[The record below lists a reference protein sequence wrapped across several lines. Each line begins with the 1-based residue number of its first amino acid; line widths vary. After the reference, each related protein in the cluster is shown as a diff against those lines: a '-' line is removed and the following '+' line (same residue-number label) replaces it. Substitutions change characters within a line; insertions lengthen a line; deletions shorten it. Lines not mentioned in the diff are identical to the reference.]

1 MKITNKGRKGNKG
14 STMTWKKET
23 IERGYINYERG
34 IWGIVEV
41 FQDQVKAVQTPKSLE
56 CPPIHFP
63 RAWGR
68 FSKSLSQNC
77 ENSVLSPS
85 FYKFYSLID

>member
-41 FQDQVKAVQTPKSLE
+41 FQDQVKAVKTPLVRFS
-56 CPPIHFP
+56 P
-63 RAWGR
+63 RAWNV
-68 FSKSLSQNC
+68 SKYI
-77 ENSVLSPS
+77 
-85 FYKFYSLID
+85 F